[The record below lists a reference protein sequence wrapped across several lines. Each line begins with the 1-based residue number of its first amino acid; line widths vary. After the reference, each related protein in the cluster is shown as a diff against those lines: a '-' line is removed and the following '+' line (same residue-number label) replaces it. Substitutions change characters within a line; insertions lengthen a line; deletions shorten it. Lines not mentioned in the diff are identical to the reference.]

1 MGGTDQLVNQYAD
14 SAAHTASQSASN
26 AVNSLLHAF
35 VAGTEPDFTLIVPV
49 YDRMLAIALLIC
61 GAIVGLAVI
70 ERMLGGSRGAAF
82 SLLPRTLAAV
92 TGSIVSLSLV
102 QYLAHYTGLL
112 AHAWDPGW
120 IAGTQQLIQ
129 HVNAAYAVPAT
140 AGAALGSAVGLI
152 LMSLLTVFLVVLLL
166 MELVLRSALLLVT
179 TAFIPL
185 VCVMA
190 IWPRLSPALT
200 HLVEFLVALLLSKFV
215 IVTAVYIGFTMVVAG
230 SAAPAADATGS
241 GAMVVGLATLL
252 VALLSPAI
260 LLQGIRFTHTAG
272 ATAVRGWSLG
282 TFRSGAGIGA
292 RAATRARA
300 NTARSTR
307 RPAESTK

>member
-1 MGGTDQLVNQYAD
+1 MRCS
-14 SAAHTASQSASN
+14 SAARSSASPLSSACS
-26 AVNSLLHAF
+26 AVRRS
-35 VAGTEPDFTLIVPV
+35 
-49 YDRMLAIALLIC
+49 
-61 GAIVGLAVI
+61 
-70 ERMLGGSRGAAF
+70 AAF

-92 TGSIVSLSLV
+92 TGAVVSLSLV
-102 QYLAHYTGLL
+102 QYLAHYAGLL
-112 AHAWDPGW
+112 AHTWDPGFL
-120 IAGTQQLIQ
+120 AGTQQLIQ

-152 LMSLLTVFLVVLLL
+152 LMSLLTVLLAVLLL

-179 TAFIPL
+179 TAFLPL

-252 VALLSPAI
+252 VALLSPVI

-282 TFRSGAGIGA
+282 TVRSGMGLVK
-292 RAATRARA
+292 AAPKA
-300 NTARSTR
+300 SSLFR
-307 RPAESTK
+307 RPQPARTPGEMTVGAPPMMLFPDYPRLSFALLPKPIPPGTGP